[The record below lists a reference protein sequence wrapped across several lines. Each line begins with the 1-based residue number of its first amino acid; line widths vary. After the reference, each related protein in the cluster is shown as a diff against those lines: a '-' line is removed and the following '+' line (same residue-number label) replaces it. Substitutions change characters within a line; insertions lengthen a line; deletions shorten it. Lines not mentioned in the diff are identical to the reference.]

1 MLDNK
6 RPVADQQAAK
16 TTQPQAAHRL
26 HFTIQQAV
34 KNTYSV
40 WLISFFVA
48 LAAWRSVPIGITLG
62 WTLMV
67 GVAYAARVGYLR
79 GGCDWGAV
87 EADVALWARR
97 FTVSTL
103 ACGAVVAL
111 GPVLFFPSA
120 SETSRMYMSLLLLGW
135 LSGAMA
141 SLGTYPRLYAA
152 YAVLFSGGVGL
163 GWLVSDTA
171 YKVEISIM
179 LCFYALIVS
188 SFSRDFARMVN
199 EGVEIRFVNERLV
212 AELQAAKE
220 EAEEASAAKSRFLAV
235 ASHDLRQPLHAVTLL
250 NGLLSRPQ
258 SPESTMEISRHMG
271 RSLSTLERLFGSVLD
286 FSRLEAASVKPSFG
300 WVALPTLFEQVV
312 AGYRPAAALKGLT
325 LTHGGRDVEIYTDAQ
340 LMERVLRNLV
350 ENAIKFTKSGSV
362 GLTAGFSGRE
372 FMVSVEDSGP
382 GIPANLRGEI
392 FKEYFQ
398 ASDRQAGDG
407 LGLGLA
413 IVQHLAHLLD
423 LSVTVRDNQPKGAR
437 FELRLPPERV
447 REMPPIRSEARSP
460 AGSIDLAG
468 LTVLCVDDDAASL
481 EALRALL
488 VDWNCRVVLASSSS
502 EAHAR
507 VSKESRI
514 DVILSDYDLG
524 GAGGEYCNGADLI
537 VALRERLGP
546 VSGAILT
553 GSTAAVQEHR
563 AGCMEF
569 PVLVKPVAVREL
581 GELLEVFREMR

>member
-48 LAAWRSVPIGITLG
+48 LAAWRSVPVGITLG

-67 GVAYAARVGYLR
+67 GVAYAARIGYLR

-87 EADVALWARR
+87 EADAALWARR

-120 SETSRMYMSLLLLGW
+120 SETSRMYMSLLLLAW

-171 YKVEISIM
+171 YKVEILVM
-179 LCFYALIVS
+179 LCFYAAIVS
-188 SFSRDFARMVN
+188 SFFRDFARVVN
-199 EGVEIRFVNERLV
+199 EGVEIRFMNERLV
-212 AELQAAKE
+212 AELKAAKE
-220 EAEEASAAKSRFLAV
+220 AAKSRFLAV

-258 SPESTMEISRHMG
+258 SPESTMEISRHMD

-286 FSRLEAASVKPSFG
+286 FSKLEAASVKPSFG

-312 AGYRPAAALKGLT
+312 AGYRPGAALKGLT
-325 LTHGGRDVEIYTDAQ
+325 LTHGGCDVEIYTDAQ

-362 GLTAGFSGRE
+362 GLSAGFSGRE
-372 FMVSVEDSGP
+372 FMLSVEDSGP

-392 FKEYFQ
+392 FKEYSQ
-398 ASDRQAGDG
+398 ASDRKAGDG

-413 IVQHLAHLLD
+413 IVQHLASLLD
-423 LSVTVRDNQPKGAR
+423 VAITVRDNMPQGAR
-437 FELRLPPERV
+437 FELRLPAGRV
-447 REMPPIRSEARSP
+447 REAQGVRAAAKPASESV
-460 AGSIDLAG
+460 DLAG

-488 VDWNCRVVLASSSS
+488 TDWNCRVVLASSPE
-502 EAHAR
+502 EAQAK
-507 VSKESRI
+507 VSAGSGI
-514 DVILSDYDLG
+514 DAILSDYDLVNG
-524 GAGGEYCNGADLI
+524 GNNNGADLI
-537 VALRERLGP
+537 LALRERLGS
-546 VSGAILT
+546 VSGVVLT
-553 GSTAAVQEHR
+553 GDVGAMQAHR
-563 AGCMEF
+563 AGRIEF
-569 PVLVKPVAVREL
+569 PVLMKPVSAHEL
-581 GELLEVFREMR
+581 RQLLEVFREMR